1 MAGLTIKRNKSKTL
15 RINSPK
21 EEPIKLNNKA
31 MENVSAYLG
40 SVIAFDG
47 RPACNENIM

>member
-1 MAGLTIKRNKSKTL
+1 VAGLTIKRDKGKAL
-15 RINSPK
+15 RINSTK

-47 RPACNENIM
+47 RLECNEKIM